1 MFSRGFWVIVKR
13 EVKRF
18 MFLYKQTLLPSVISS
33 GLYIIVFGA
42 AMGSRIGEI
51 KGVEYIHFII
61 PGLVM
66 MSVINPAYQNS
77 SSSIMQAKFL
87 RFIEDILITPL
98 SGLEISL
105 SYIIGGTVRGVVNGV
120 LVLLLG
126 YFLTGLQIDNWFLT
140 FVYLFSVAWAFAG
153 AGVIVG
159 IYAKSWDSIMVIT
172 NFFFMPLIF
181 LGGVFYSIEM
191 LPDFWRNFSMVNP
204 LYWMINGLRYA
215 TLGIAETSHELSLG
229 ISILFA
235 ILFSTL
241 ASFMFSKGYRIKT

>member
-1 MFSRGFWVIVKR
+1 M
-13 EVKRF
+13 
-18 MFLYKQTLLPSVISS
+18 
-33 GLYIIVFGA
+33 
-42 AMGSRIGEI
+42 
-51 KGVEYIHFII
+51 EYIHFII

-105 SYIIGGTVRGVVNGV
+105 SYIIGGTVRGVVNGAF
-120 LVLLLG
+120 VLLLG
-126 YFLTGLQIDNWFLT
+126 SFLTGFQVGNWLLT
-140 FVYLFSVAWAFAG
+140 FVYLSTVAWAFAG

-191 LPDFWRNFSMVNP
+191 LPEFWRNFSMVNP

-215 TLGIAETSHELSLG
+215 TLGIADTSHELSLG
-229 ISILFA
+229 ISIIFA
-235 ILFSTL
+235 IFFSTL

>member
-1 MFSRGFWVIVKR
+1 MFSIGFWVIVKR
-13 EVKRF
+13 EIKRF
-18 MFLYKQTLLPSVISS
+18 LFLYKQTLFPGIISS
-33 GLYIIVFGA
+33 ALYIIVFGA
-42 AMGSRIGEI
+42 AMGSRIGDI
-51 KGVEYIHFII
+51 KGVSYVHYII

-66 MSVINPAYQNS
+66 MHVINSAYQNS

-105 SYIIGGTVRGVVNGV
+105 SYIIGGTVRGVLNGI

-126 YFLTGLQIDNWFLT
+126 YIITGFEINSWFLT
-140 FVYLFSVAWAFAG
+140 LVYLFLVAWAFAG

-159 IYAKSWDSIMVIT
+159 IFAKSWDSIMVIT
-172 NFFFMPLIF
+172 NFFFMPLTF

-191 LPDFWRNFSMVNP
+191 LPDFWRSFTLINP
-204 LYWMINGLRYA
+204 LYWMINGLRFA
-215 TLGIAETSHELSLG
+215 TMGIADTSHELSLG

-235 ILFSTL
+235 LFFSFM
-241 ASFMFSKGYRIKT
+241 ASYMFSKGYRIKT

>member
-13 EVKRF
+13 EIKRF
-18 MFLYKQTLLPSVISS
+18 LFLYKQTIIPSVITSA
-33 GLYIIVFGA
+33 LYIIVFGA
-42 AMGSRIGEI
+42 AMGSRIGDI
-51 KGVEYIHFII
+51 KGVEYTHFLI

-66 MSVINPAYQNS
+66 MAVINPAYQNS

-105 SYIIGGTVRGVVNGV
+105 SYIIGGTVRGILNGL
-120 LVLLLG
+120 LVLLLAYLITG
-126 YFLTGLQIDNWFLT
+126 LHIENGFLTL
-140 FVYLFSVAWAFAG
+140 VYLFAVAWAFAG

-159 IYAKSWDSIMVIT
+159 IYAKSWDSIMVLT
-172 NFFFMPLIF
+172 NFILMPLTF

-191 LPDFWRNFSMVNP
+191 LPDFWRNISMANP

-215 TLGIAETSHELSLG
+215 TLGIADTSHELSLG
-229 ISILFA
+229 VSILFA
-235 ILFSTL
+235 IFFSTL
-241 ASFMFSKGYRIKT
+241 ASYLFSKGYRIKT